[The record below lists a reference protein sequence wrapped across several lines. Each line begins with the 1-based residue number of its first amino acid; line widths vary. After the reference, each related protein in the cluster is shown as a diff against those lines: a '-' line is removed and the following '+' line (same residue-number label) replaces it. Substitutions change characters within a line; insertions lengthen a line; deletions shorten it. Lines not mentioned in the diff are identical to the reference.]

1 MAIIHLHNKPP
12 PAYHNLYFW
21 INHINELE
29 YRCILIMDILLEYA
43 GNDSF
48 VSVQIVVNKGKTIYY
63 SLDLCNKND
72 FLSVSPGV

>member
-1 MAIIHLHNKPP
+1 
-12 PAYHNLYFW
+12 
-21 INHINELE
+21 
-29 YRCILIMDILLEYA
+29 MDILLEYA

-72 FLSVSPGV
+72 FFICFPGCLGSILVRRLGCTLLG